1 MEYLAGGSLLDLI
14 LRQTLDEAHV
24 AIIAREI
31 LRGLVYLHAAGTIH
45 RDIKVQQG
53 RCRHYCQCRSE
64 SRIVLF
70 VANQL

>member
-1 MEYLAGGSLLDLI
+1 MEYLAGGSVLDLI

-45 RDIKVQQG
+45 RDIKV
-53 RCRHYCQCRSE
+53 R
-64 SRIVLF
+64 
-70 VANQL
+70 